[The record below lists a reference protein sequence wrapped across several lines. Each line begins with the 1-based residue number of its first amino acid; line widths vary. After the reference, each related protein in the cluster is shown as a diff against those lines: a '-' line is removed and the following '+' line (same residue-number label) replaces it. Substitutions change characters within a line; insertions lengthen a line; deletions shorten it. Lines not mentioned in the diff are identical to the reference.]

1 MSRTPLVLPLFSGR
15 IAIFQNV
22 EHIYE
27 LHHKLYKDLREAM
40 WEKRLLKDMGR
51 LMLQYTPF
59 FRLYITYVNDYGTS
73 VFPIMWFAPCVFA
86 VLHLLMGCSF
96 ELSPRYPTHAQQK
109 KVSSFWKP

>member
-1 MSRTPLVLPLFSGR
+1 MLQLIDSPLLLP
-15 IAIFQNV
+15 AIFQNV

-59 FRLYITYVNDYGTS
+59 FRLYITYVNDYGLS
-73 VFPIMWFAPCVFA
+73 GIICVERQSHGGFD
-86 VLHLLMGCSF
+86 HL
-96 ELSPRYPTHAQQK
+96 RYRLYFQRKAWN
-109 KVSSFWKP
+109 FWKP